1 MRTSSAEQTTQQGS
15 GFESGRRFSLGSRLR
30 PSDSPKKGEEPRRSA
45 MAGKRGNGRG
55 WEIRLGA
62 LQVVVWLGLAL
73 GAVFGAY
80 FIGYLSG
87 RYIGFETAREASGIE
102 VPKLALTDEYPE
114 RNGRNEAIVYNKLNS
129 NAVVTQDPK
138 PQNPSKQPSQDARVV
153 KPAQE
158 QEKETLTKSQQQV
171 PPSSVKGDSL
181 SDADAIFSQDVGS
194 GVVEPDTTTSE
205 GAAKAGEV
213 RVLGREYPSD
223 GGSKTP
229 ATSAPQKEKTAA
241 EASKVDVAKK
251 APEGDVATAQKG
263 TPVEKVVAKEV
274 KKEPSLVTKTPSA
287 GFFAQVAAPNSLK
300 DAEEVAKKLKRSG
313 FPVTIESASVGRSPF
328 YRVLVGPEQNKVQVD
343 RLVGQ
348 LKRESC
354 LTTKPIVRQVK

>member
-1 MRTSSAEQTTQQGS
+1 MRTSSAEQSTQQGS
-15 GFESGRRFSLGSRLR
+15 GIDSGRRFSLGSRLR
-30 PSDSPKKGEEPRRSA
+30 PSESPKKGEDPRRGA
-45 MAGKRGNGRG
+45 MTGKRGNGRG

-87 RYIGFETAREASGIE
+87 RYVGFETAREASGIE

-114 RNGRNEAIVYNKLNS
+114 RSGRNEAIVYNKLNS

-138 PQNPSKQPSQDARVV
+138 PQNPA
-153 KPAQE
+153 KPAAQENRVAKPSTE
-158 QEKETLTKSQQQV
+158 QESDTQSKSEPQV
-171 PPSSVKGDSL
+171 APPSTKGDAL

-194 GVVEPDTTTSE
+194 GVVELDRAASE
-205 GAAKAGEV
+205 GSAKAGEV
-213 RVLGREYPSD
+213 RVLGREYPSEAAQ
-223 GGSKTP
+223 KAPVAP
-229 ATSAPQKEKTAA
+229 AQKEKVAP
-241 EASKVDVAKK
+241 ESPKVELAKK
-251 APEGDVATAQKG
+251 GAESEIAVPQKAPST
-263 TPVEKVVAKEV
+263 EKVVAKEV

-348 LKRESC
+348 LKREPY